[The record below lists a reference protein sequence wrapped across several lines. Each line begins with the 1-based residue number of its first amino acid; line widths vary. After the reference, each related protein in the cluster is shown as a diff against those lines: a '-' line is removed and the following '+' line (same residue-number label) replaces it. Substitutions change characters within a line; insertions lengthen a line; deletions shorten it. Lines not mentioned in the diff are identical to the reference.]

1 MNTKRHEKELTFIEH
16 LEELRLRIIYGVI
29 ALVVCTCIG
38 FAFANP
44 VLMFLTKPFKV
55 TFPKSDKNVLRIVA
69 QPDGSLKLATPLSD
83 STSGGDAPDLDNISR
98 VIIEV
103 PVNDTGDK
111 REIVVGE
118 NFKNQFYY
126 FGPID
131 PFILRLKAAMLLG
144 ILLSLPLLVWQI
156 WMFIRPAL
164 QPPERKAI
172 LPVTISASL
181 LFPIGAAFAYYFT
194 RYALLFLGRYTF
206 PGLEPRIDIFKYL
219 NFLLT
224 MMLALGI
231 VFETPLVIMLLAR
244 VGIVNSRMLARFR
257 SQIYVGIF
265 VVAAFLTPPD
275 AFTMLALGIPLVL
288 LFEVSLLLIKPIERR
303 RSANHPEPV

>member
-16 LEELRLRIIYGVI
+16 LEELRLRIIYSVATI
-29 ALVVCTCIG
+29 IVCTCIG

-55 TFPKSDKNVLRIVA
+55 TFPKSEKNVLRIVA
-69 QPDGSLKLATPLSD
+69 QPDGTLKIASPP
-83 STSGGDAPDLDNISR
+83 STSSSGASATDLNNISR

-103 PVNDTGDK
+103 PVNDSDEK
-111 REIVVGE
+111 REIIVGE
-118 NFKNQFYY
+118 NYKNQFYY

-131 PFILRLKAAMLLG
+131 PFILRLKAALLLG

-156 WMFIRPAL
+156 WLFIKPAL
-164 QPPERKAI
+164 RPPERKAL
-172 LPVTISASL
+172 LPVTVSASL

-244 VGIVNSRMLARFR
+244 MGIVNSRMLARFR

-265 VVAAFLTPPD
+265 VAAAFLTPPD
-275 AFTMLALGIPLVL
+275 VFTMLALGIPLIL
-288 LFEVSLLLIKPIERR
+288 LFEVSILLIKPIERR
-303 RSANHPEPV
+303 RATTSPDSV